1 MPQEYNCTK
10 CRYEDWWI
18 HSVPIMGLSTTG
30 FIWVQNYVTTE
41 IRFCCQLHL
50 KHNFTF
56 AWYMC
61 KSGRK
66 LVGSHYILKTVE
78 RSPHIPINSKW
89 PWTQAHDYKATDRG
103 ITTLV
108 DVSAPE
114 LTIVL
119 YGGKQN
125 KTKNPFTHSSVSQ
138 YYVSS
143 FSILLNPTY
152 LSMHLQ

>member
-10 CRYEDWWI
+10 RYYEDWWI
-18 HSVPIMGLSTTG
+18 YLISITGLSRIG
-30 FIWVQNYVTTE
+30 FSRVRNYVTTE
-41 IRFCCQLHL
+41 IRFCCQLCL
-50 KHNFTF
+50 EHNFTF
-56 AWYMC
+56 PWHMC
-61 KSGRK
+61 KSSRK
-66 LVGSHYILKTVE
+66 SMGSYYILETAE
-78 RSPHIPINSKW
+78 QSPHIPINSKW
-89 PWTQAHDYKATDRG
+89 PWTQARDYKATAWG

-119 YGGKQN
+119 YGGKQSIP
-125 KTKNPFTHSSVSQ
+125 KETFTHLSVNQ

-152 LSMHLQ
+152 LSMH